1 VPPKLGIEPGM
12 GLVVS
17 AVLVVSG
24 FVMRLVASAHAIQ
37 TAGLALMVL
46 GAFGVLWSFAFWDT
60 YGGGFH
66 NHRNDS
72 SRLR

>member
-1 VPPKLGIEPGM
+1 M

-17 AVLVVSG
+17 AILVVSG
-24 FVMRLVASAHAIQ
+24 LVMRLVASAHAIQ
-37 TAGLALMVL
+37 TAGLTLMVL
-46 GAFGVLWSFAFWDT
+46 GALGVLWSFAFWDS